1 MSRVLLRLYL
11 TSGTPLGPGKV
22 QLLEAVRDLG
32 SISAA
37 ARTLRMSYRSA
48 WLRIDSMNAA
58 FRTPLVRTTL
68 GGRGGGAAVL
78 TALGTKVVRRFRSM
92 EAATRRA
99 VASDLAALEKGLRP
113 DRRGRRSPARRSP
126 TA

>member
-1 MSRVLLRLYL
+1 MARVLLRIYL

-22 QLLEAVRDLG
+22 QLLETVRDTG

-37 ARTLRMSYRSA
+37 ARALKMSYRSA

-68 GGRGGGAAVL
+68 GGQGGGAAVL
-78 TALGTKVVRRFRSM
+78 TALGTSVVGRFRSM

-99 VASDLAALEKGLRP
+99 VARDLAAVEKGLRP
-113 DRRGRRSPARRSP
+113 DRRRPRSTARSSKPR
-126 TA
+126 